1 MIISWWGASSPLWHG
16 HFVEGRR
23 PDITIV
29 DDTNV
34 VYEGWGTRE
43 NRIAA
48 VICSRPVYLLLIMD
62 RDVDQARAQ
71 YNLVLDQTVRI
82 GAGGPSGQWLRPIH
96 RVLPKPGTCP

>member
-1 MIISWWGASSPLWHG
+1 
-16 HFVEGRR
+16 
-23 PDITIV
+23 V

-62 RDVDQARAQ
+62 RDVDEARAQ
-71 YNLVLDQTVRI
+71 YDLVLDQTVKV
-82 GAGGPSGQWLRPIH
+82 GAGGPSGQWARPVY
-96 RVLPKPGTCP
+96 RVYPKAGTCP